1 MKLKKIIEMSSLL
14 IIMLAIAII
23 DLKIYNKKEKIN
35 NVDTYEIAKRYE
47 LAQADIDNITITTFD
62 NFIINQ
68 INKEK
73 IKKNEQ
79 AYQEY
84 QEYLKTLIVYDGLTM
99 DELAEKL
106 DRSLKNEL
114 HGYGYLYASYS
125 LEHGVDPYMAVA
137 ISLHETGCNATC
149 SKLMTECNNVG
160 GQKGSPSCGAY
171 GYRQF
176 DTLEDGIKGY
186 LDNLSENY
194 FGIGLNTPELMEK
207 KYAGG
212 SDSWAGKVNS
222 YISTIKS
229 R

>member
-1 MKLKKIIEMSSLL
+1 MKKIIEMSSLL
-14 IIMLAIAII
+14 VIFLAITII
-23 DLKIYNKKEKIN
+23 DFKIYDKKEEKHYIN
-35 NVDTYEIAKRYE
+35 KTEVAHKYE
-47 LAQADIDNITITTFD
+47 LAQADIDSITVTTFD
-62 NFIINQ
+62 NFIMNQ

-73 IKKNEQ
+73 QRKNEQ

-99 DELAEKL
+99 DELVEKL

-125 LEHGVDPYMAVA
+125 LERGVDPYIAVA
-137 ISLHETGCNATC
+137 ISLHETGCNAQC
-149 SKLMTECNNVG
+149 STLTRECNNVG

-171 GYRQF
+171 GYRHF

-186 LDNLSENY
+186 IDNLSDNY

-212 SDSWAGKVNS
+212 SDSWAGKVNN